1 MSIVQ
6 ALVCLALA
14 LALANAVVLNSSSQ
28 WVLEETFSFN
38 ECVSVCCWAKRLLA
52 SK

>member
-14 LALANAVVLNSSSQ
+14 LANAVVLKSSSQ

-38 ECVSVCCWAKRLLA
+38 ECVCAAVGLNGC
-52 SK
+52 